1 MAKKGRPFLF
11 ISRPFN
17 TANTDLSDFCC
28 NGLKFCLCLLVVRT
42 SKEREMAERRFK
54 YTREDF
60 GELPVK
66 LIHLTIYL
74 NFLGDAV
81 EAKNCLEMVSVK
93 GLDSIELDARDL
105 EIISIEWCAGP
116 AAPGSPLSHEYS
128 REKNK
133 LNVKLPRRV
142 EAGERFF
149 VRTRTRCAPSERV
162 LEGIYKDT
170 TPPGAPQ
177 QYMSQCQQWGFQRIM
192 PIFDDCRAKCTMTTT
207 IEADSG
213 YTHLISNGNI
223 DPNSNPDGSPVPKPG
238 DPTRQII
245 TYENP
250 VPTPP
255 YLFLVCAGTWDTLI
269 DEVTYPS
276 GQTVRLEYLVPPGS
290 KEYVRIP
297 MAILKESALWVGKTQ
312 DYEYGFDTYRT
323 ICMTKSNF
331 GGMENLGNTTIVTD
345 AALVTEHTLDSM
357 LIYAHA
363 VIVHEFEH
371 NQCGSE
377 TTMETPFDV
386 WLNEAYT
393 VDVERQFMADIFDPA
408 FVRLYQVEA
417 MRAPL
422 SGPLTVEDAGHYGRI
437 VRDGFNDPEELID
450 GVTYVKA
457 AEVIRM
463 LRLLVGPEAFRA
475 GKTLYFSRYRYAN
488 ANTDQFF
495 ECFEEASKMSLEQFK
510 KGWLFRIGYPKV
522 SAKTE
527 YDRLSG
533 LFRILFRQ
541 ESGGEPFCL
550 PISVA
555 LVNKEGRDV
564 AGTEKVF
571 ILKDA
576 GAELTFDNLPEDVAF
591 ASMNRDC
598 SFYGTFRL
606 DADAGTLAAQVRLDP
621 NAFNRVEAMRKLTDF
636 VRIGLI
642 TDPDAEVSEEWLT
655 LYGEILSDQKLPAS
669 LKAYMLRIDEQPLD
683 RNYATWF
690 QELVAARERIM
701 REVNARYRTDLIREF
716 EGLLAAAPK
725 AGTPR
730 QGLEERMIRNV
741 LLELI
746 AVDDSAGSR
755 RLLID
760 YFRSAATATDRVAA
774 LTLLNRSGEP
784 SRRNILEEVYSDWHG
799 HLSGYANYLRIVSSG
814 TRDDVFEMIEAE
826 RTRQTFDVTQPTWCR
841 ALFLTMAS
849 NNKMAWTDKGIEW
862 VADKVIYLAP
872 INGTIA
878 SRLLNTFQHVK
889 SLKPGLR
896 DKVTRALERI
906 VREVSDETSAAIHG
920 QASAYLGSKR

>member
-1 MAKKGRPFLF
+1 
-11 ISRPFN
+11 
-17 TANTDLSDFCC
+17 
-28 NGLKFCLCLLVVRT
+28 V
-42 SKEREMAERRFK
+42 AERRFK

-66 LIHLTIYL
+66 LVHLTIYL
-74 NFLGDAV
+74 NFLGDTV

-93 GLDSIELDARDL
+93 PLDSIELDARDL
-105 EIISIEWCAGP
+105 EIISVEWCAGP
-116 AAPGSPLSHEYS
+116 TDSKGAPLSYEYS
-128 REKNK
+128 SEKNK
-133 LNVKLPRRV
+133 LHIKLLRPVK
-142 EAGERFF
+142 EGERFF
-149 VRTRTRCAPSERV
+149 VRTLTRCAPSERV

-177 QYMSQCQQWGFQRIM
+177 QYISQCQQWGFQRIM

-207 IEADSG
+207 IEADSR

-223 DPNSNPDGSPVPKPG
+223 SLAANPDGTPVSKPG
-238 DPTRQII
+238 DARRRVI

-255 YLFLVCAGTWDTLI
+255 YLFLVCVGTWDTLV
-269 DEVTYPS
+269 DEVTYPT
-276 GQTVRLEYLVPPGS
+276 GRTVRLEYLVPPGS

-297 MAILKESALWVGKTQ
+297 MAILKESVLWVEKTQ
-312 DYEYGFDTYRT
+312 GYEYGFDTYRT
-323 ICMTKSNF
+323 ICMTRSNF

-393 VDVERQFMADIFDPA
+393 VDVERQFMADIFDPG

-422 SGPLTVEDAGHYGRI
+422 AGPLTVEDAGHFGRI

-463 LRLLVGPEAFRA
+463 LRLLVGPEAFKA

-495 ECFEEASKMSLEQFK
+495 ECFEEASKISLDQFK
-510 KGWLFRIGYPKV
+510 RGWLFRIGYPKV

-527 YDRLSG
+527 YDRKTG
-533 LFRILFRQ
+533 RFRILFRQ
-541 ESGGEPFCL
+541 ESGGAPFSL
-550 PISVA
+550 PITVA
-555 LVNKEGRDV
+555 LVNNEGQDI

-571 ILKDA
+571 ILKDDE
-576 GAELTFDNLPEDVAF
+576 AELSFDNLSDDVAF
-591 ASMNRDC
+591 ASINRDC
-598 SFYGTFRL
+598 SFYGTLRI
-606 DADAGTLAAQVRLDP
+606 DADARTLAAQVRLDP
-621 NAFNRVEAMRKLTDF
+621 NAFNRVEAMRKLTDI
-636 VRIGLI
+636 VRIGLV
-642 TDPDAEVSEEWLT
+642 TDPDTKVSEEWLT
-655 LYGEILSDQKLPAS
+655 LYGEILSDQELPAS

-683 RNYATWF
+683 RAYATWF
-690 QELVAARERIM
+690 QELVIARERIM
-701 REVNARYRTDLIREF
+701 REVNARYRTDLVREF
-716 EGLLAAAPK
+716 EGLRASAPK
-725 AGTPR
+725 GGPPR
-730 QGLEERMIRNV
+730 KGLEERMLRNV

-746 AVDDSAGSR
+746 AIDDSAGSR
-755 RLLID
+755 RLLVD
-760 YFRSAATATDRVAA
+760 HFRSAATATDRVAA

-784 SRRNILEEVYSDWHG
+784 SRRNILEEVYTDWHA

-826 RTRQTFDVTQPTWCR
+826 SSQPTFDITQPTWCR

-849 NNKMAWTDKGIEW
+849 NNKMVWTDKGIEW

-878 SRLLNTFQHVK
+878 SRLLNTFQHVR

-896 DKVTRALERI
+896 DKVIKALERI
-906 VREVSDETSAAIHG
+906 VREVANETSATIHG
-920 QASAYLGSKR
+920 QASTYLGK